1 MTDAGRGPAG
11 RSHDDWIE
19 RVRAASDIVEVIGQ
33 TVALRRT
40 GRNLVGL
47 CPFHKEKTGSFSVNA
62 ERQFYHCF
70 GCKAGGDV
78 FRFVQETEKVGFLE
92 AVEILSRRAGIP
104 VPERREGGDAGAR
117 GRLHEALEAAA
128 AAYEQW
134 LGDPAGGAAA
144 RAYLEQRG
152 LARETQRAFRLGLA
166 PEGWENLVQRLRGR
180 VADDALVLAGLAAR
194 RETGRGGLYD
204 RFRDRLMV
212 PLVAPG
218 GQVVGFGARALTE
231 GDNPKYL
238 NSPETPV
245 YHKGSFL
252 FALESARRRT
262 ERDGEMIVVEGYFDA
277 IALHQ
282 AGLGN
287 TVATSGTALTA
298 DQARLLKRVVPR
310 VVLTY
315 DGDAA
320 GQEAM
325 MRSLGVLL
333 GEGLEVTVADLPA
346 GEDPDTLIQQGGL
359 EAWQAVRARAA
370 DPVEFMQRHL
380 LRGAAGG
387 RDPRERALQAVVEL
401 GVKVA
406 DPIRRQALVERA
418 SQVFRQ
424 PERVIARAMDLRR
437 HGQPSEKPV
446 EVAVRHQ
453 RTGEAYGERR
463 LLEALLHRPEGLA
476 EVRELVGPDDFS
488 DPVHAALAAWVWQG
502 GGGWPAED
510 EAAALARELT
520 ASDAEDWEAE
530 ARGAARRLR
539 QRRLAVAC
547 REKEQEWARAPGG
560 PEAAR
565 LMQEIQQLRQDIR
578 ELELLIR
585 TPSR

>member
-1 MTDAGRGPAG
+1 MRDGGRGTGP
-11 RSHDDWIE
+11 RSSDDWVE
-19 RVRAASDIVEVIGQ
+19 RVRAASDIVEIIGQ

-47 CPFHKEKTGSFSVNA
+47 CPFHKEKTGSFSVNP

-78 FRFVQETEKVGFLE
+78 FRFVQETEKVGFVE

-104 VPERREGGDAGAR
+104 VPERREAGEAGAR

-134 LGDPAGGAAA
+134 LGDPARGAAA
-144 RAYLEQRG
+144 RDYLERRG

-166 PEGWENLVQRLRGR
+166 PEGWENLVQRLRERIGE
-180 VADDALVLAGLAAR
+180 DALVDAGLAAR
-194 RETGRGGLYD
+194 RETARGGLYD
-204 RFRDRLMV
+204 RFRNRLMV

-218 GQVVGFGARALTE
+218 GQVVGFGARALAAD
-231 GDNPKYL
+231 DNPKYL

-245 YHKGSFL
+245 YHKGAFL
-252 FALESARRRT
+252 FALDVARRRT

-310 VVLTY
+310 IVLTY

-320 GQEAM
+320 GQDAM

-333 GEGLEVTVADLPA
+333 AEGLDVMVADLPD
-346 GEDPDTLIQQGGL
+346 GEDPDTLLQKGGL

-370 DPVEFMQRHL
+370 DPVEFVQRHV
-380 LRGAAGG
+380 LRGGAGG
-387 RDPRERALQAVVEL
+387 RDPRERALQAVVDL
-401 GVKVA
+401 GVRVS

-437 HGQPSEKPV
+437 HGQPSEQPV
-446 EVAVRHQ
+446 AAAVRHQ
-453 RTGEAYGERR
+453 RSGESYAERR
-463 LLEALLHRPEGLA
+463 LLEALLHRSEALTG
-476 EVRELVGPDDFS
+476 VRELVGPDDFVE
-488 DPVHAALAAWVWQG
+488 PVHAALARWVWQG
-502 GGGWPAED
+502 AAGWPAED
-510 EAAALARELT
+510 EAAALARELM
-520 ASDAEDWEAE
+520 ASDPEDWEAE
-530 ARGAARRLR
+530 ARGGAWRLR
-539 QRRLAVAC
+539 QRRLAAEC
-547 REKEQEWARAPGG
+547 RRKEQEWARTPAGA
-560 PEAAR
+560 EAAR
-565 LMQEIQQLRQDIR
+565 LMREIQQLRQDMR